1 VRELAH
7 LLALLVLPRTAE
19 AADVTATLAIKN
31 LV

>member
-1 VRELAH
+1 MRLLAI
-7 LLALLVLPRTAE
+7 LLALLMIPKAAL